1 MESRFTQRLTGQ
13 FKKIW
18 RPFFLSLVLGLFF
31 NPSAFSLQD
40 QALIQGQESRLP
52 PLSLIGVVVSQDASS
67 SIATLKNEQSG
78 EILTLRTGENILG
91 FTLSQVFKN
100 SVILKRGDQ
109 TYRVFLGRGRI
120 SKTTEL
126 PQKRP
131 METPPSAPEKKPA
144 EEQRPGNDVIHMEF
158 NREEVERRLEEEL
171 PLIMK
176 DARFIPNLEDGVV
189 RGFKI
194 TRLPAQ
200 TILSEVGI
208 RRNDIILKIN
218 DVELNSVEGML
229 DLFMKFRNE
238 TQFEVSI
245 QRGGK
250 IFRIQYTLK

>member
-1 MESRFTQRLTGQ
+1 MKSRFTKRLHGHL
-13 FKKIW
+13 KKIW
-18 RPFFLSLVLGLFF
+18 RPFFLSLIFGIFL
-31 NPSAFSLQD
+31 NTSAFSLQD

-67 SIATLKNEQSG
+67 SVATLKNEQSG
-78 EILTLRTGENILG
+78 EILILRIGENILG

-100 SVILKRGDQ
+100 NVILKRGEQ
-109 TYRVFLGRGRI
+109 TYRIFLGRGRI
-120 SKTTEL
+120 SKTAEQ

-131 METPPSAPEKKPA
+131 METPPPAPEKKPA
-144 EEQRPGNDVIHMEF
+144 EGQSAGNDVIQMEF
-158 NREEVERRLEEEL
+158 NREEVERRLEKEL

-176 DARFIPNLEDGVV
+176 DARFVPNLEDGVV

-194 TRLPAQ
+194 TRLPTQ
-200 TILSEVGI
+200 SILSEVGI

-238 TQFEVSI
+238 TRFEVSI
-245 QRGGK
+245 DRRGK
-250 IFRIQYTLK
+250 IIRIQYTLK